1 MIESTAAYKAAVVG
15 TVRRTYVQAAVGI
28 IDPDIEYD
36 PEWTSTTCPSPYSST
51 SQLYDGVFTS
61 GDTVMAIEKNRVIL
75 DGSFT
80 PYQGKDVDT
89 RQVGYVS
96 TLLSDSSGEYAD
108 YAPDVWVEFTGV
120 ELIQAITI
128 QFSDKYYDGVGV
140 DFDISCGDTT
150 ISITGNR
157 SPRVTVE
164 NLSEANPTYIY
175 VYVYKW
181 SMPDRACRIIEVYP
195 GLYEEWTLDDLYTL
209 SITQQTNFA
218 STALP
223 YGTCQLS
230 VDNSD
235 RRFEPSNPE
244 GIFRS
249 IEERQGV
256 DISIGVELA
265 SGEIEYKKIGKYY
278 QYSGGWKTGRNAMTI
293 DWSLVDI
300 IGLLSAREYIPP
312 ATLPTTV
319 DGWIASI
326 VGQLGTLFTSAYAVD
341 ESLATK
347 ALSPDSRDNVVGKKC
362 SDIIM
367 WVALAA
373 GGYAVADNRGRLAI
387 KELPTD
393 GGTVTLDNI
402 TDYPTVSANQDIA
415 FISFTLHDGSG
426 TQYIVDGTA
435 AASSNT
441 ISVDNPFIKTQA
453 AADAAAAIILAFYGG
468 NAYSVVGRGDPASEV
483 GDVDTLAIT
492 GEITA
497 TARRVSQTFAYSEGV
512 LQGCQATFIEI
523 KEDDEI

>member
-1 MIESTAAYKAAVVG
+1 MIESTAAYKSAVTG
-15 TVRRTYVQAAVGI
+15 TVRRTYVRAAVGI
-28 IDPDIEYD
+28 IDPDVEFTSVDGSAQASYSQPEQVYD
-36 PEWTSTTCPSPYSST
+36 TTF
-51 SQLYDGVFTS
+51 DS
-61 GDTVMAIEKNRVIL
+61 GDTVMSLELNRVLL

-80 PYQGKDVDT
+80 PLQSDDV
-89 RQVGYVS
+89 RQVGYVGQELS
-96 TLLSDSSGEYAD
+96 GDDGSFEEPQTVTLSFS
-108 YAPDVWVEFTGV
+108 GV
-120 ELIQAITI
+120 ETLQAITLG
-128 QFSDKYYDGVGV
+128 FSAKPYDGVPLAFTVTCGSKSWSYTTNHASRV
-140 DFDISCGDTT
+140 IIEDFTESSPT
-150 ISITGNR
+150 SITLTIESWSIPGR
-157 SPRVTVE
+157 RMRV
-164 NLSEANPTYIY
+164 
-175 VYVYKW
+175 
-181 SMPDRACRIIEVYP
+181 IEIYP
-195 GLYEEWTLDDLYTL
+195 GLYEEWTLDDLYAL
-209 SITQQTNFA
+209 SITQQANFA

-230 VDNSD
+230 VDNTD

-244 GIFRS
+244 GIFKS

-256 DISIGVELA
+256 DISIGVELT
-265 SGEIEYKKIGKYY
+265 SGSVEYKHVGKYY
-278 QYSGGWKTGRNAMTI
+278 QYSGGWKTGRNDMTI

-300 IGLLSAREYIPP
+300 IGLLSSREYIPP
-312 ATLPTTV
+312 TTLPTTV

-326 VGQLGTLFTSAYAVD
+326 VGQLGTLFTNAYAVD
-341 ESLATK
+341 ESLASKT
-347 ALSPDSRDNVVGKKC
+347 LSPDSRENVTGKKC

-402 TDYPTVSANQDIA
+402 IDYPTVSANQDIA

-441 ISVDNPFIKTQA
+441 ISVDNPFIKTQT

-468 NAYSVVGRGDPASEV
+468 NAYSTTGRGDPASEV
-483 GDVDTLAIT
+483 GDVDTLSIT
-492 GEITA
+492 DEISA

-512 LQGCQATFIEI
+512 LQGCQATFIEVS
-523 KEDDEI
+523 KS

>member
-278 QYSGGWKTGRNAMTI
+278 QYARRYHR
-293 DWSLVDI
+293 
-300 IGLLSAREYIPP
+300 SA
-312 ATLPTTV
+312 
-319 DGWIASI
+319 
-326 VGQLGTLFTSAYAVD
+326 VGARV
-341 ESLATK
+341 
-347 ALSPDSRDNVVGKKC
+347 
-362 SDIIM
+362 
-367 WVALAA
+367 
-373 GGYAVADNRGRLAI
+373 
-387 KELPTD
+387 
-393 GGTVTLDNI
+393 
-402 TDYPTVSANQDIA
+402 
-415 FISFTLHDGSG
+415 H
-426 TQYIVDGTA
+426 TA
-435 AASSNT
+435 
-441 ISVDNPFIKTQA
+441 
-453 AADAAAAIILAFYGG
+453 
-468 NAYSVVGRGDPASEV
+468 GDPADDSRRLDRVYSRSARHAFHKRVRGRRKSRDKSPLARQPRQCGRQEMLGHNHV
-483 GDVDTLAIT
+483 GGT
-492 GEITA
+492 
-497 TARRVSQTFAYSEGV
+497 RRGRIR
-512 LQGCQATFIEI
+512 GCG
-523 KEDDEI
+523 